1 MDYLRTIY
9 TSRSGLF
16 QQATVKGLLS
26 SHLWMSSR
34 RESFC
39 GHHQDV
45 YQMYFYRSIMTLKK
59 TKCFRNLFSGPYYFG
74 PDHQSHLYPPL
85 LDSQLDL
92 VGLSVKD
99 LTYEKMKALLT
110 SDYPDVDL
118 VFIKD
123 HPYCLPES
131 LYQDLISGE
140 FANFIHT
147 FLMRDP
153 ERALY
158 SNYKASI
165 CQQLIGSNLNPP
177 GGGFYEMNKFYNFI
191 KKKQGITPVVVDAAD
206 LQAHPEEMMKSYC
219 KVVGIPFDPNMT
231 SWEPVPLHVHYK
243 ILVGWNQQV
252 NQSTGFVKI
261 KPGEQKPIPLHE
273 LPSDVL
279 KCIEDSRVYYTEM
292 RNDCIKPLF

>member
-1 MDYLRTIY
+1 
-9 TSRSGLF
+9 
-16 QQATVKGLLS
+16 
-26 SHLWMSSR
+26 
-34 RESFC
+34 
-39 GHHQDV
+39 
-45 YQMYFYRSIMTLKK
+45 MTLKR

-74 PDHQSHLYPPL
+74 PDRQSHLYPPL

-92 VGLSVKD
+92 EGLSVKD
-99 LTYEKMKALLT
+99 LTYENMKALLT
-110 SDYPDVDL
+110 SDVDL
-118 VFIKD
+118 IFIKD

-140 FANFIHT
+140 FVNFIHT
-147 FLMRDP
+147 FLIRDP

-158 SNYKASI
+158 SNYKAST

-191 KKKQGITPVVVDAAD
+191 KKKQGITPVIVDAAD
-206 LQAHPEEMMKSYC
+206 LQAHPEETMKSYC

-231 SWEPVPLHVHYK
+231 SWEPVPLRVHYK
-243 ILVGWNQQV
+243 VLVGWNQQV

-273 LPSDVL
+273 LPSDVV
-279 KCIEDSRVYYTEM
+279 KCIEDSRAYYTEM
-292 RNDCIKPLF
+292 KNDCIKPLF